1 MFSTVIYNV
10 FRFCF
15 YAFQVNFDCLSL
27 PYNLINMSKDTIK
40 SLKKQNDDLKGHVD
54 SLKGKIIKLQEEVS
68 SNRTTLTKSNCTT
81 PDKETEKSLE
91 YLSNQYDDQKR
102 LNLSTKQQIS
112 CLSTRFTE
120 IATKVDSL
128 SIAIGEAQQYSYA
141 YNIKLMGVPELK
153 PKTSA
158 IETSQ
163 VCEQI
168 FKAMGVNASILDIDI
183 AHRVATRNP
192 NSN

>member
-1 MFSTVIYNV
+1 
-10 FRFCF
+10 
-15 YAFQVNFDCLSL
+15 
-27 PYNLINMSKDTIK
+27 MSKDTIK
-40 SLKKQNDDLKGHVD
+40 SLKKQNDDLKGQVD
-54 SLKGKIIKLQEEVS
+54 YLKEEIMKLQEV
-68 SNRTTLTKSNCTT
+68 RTTLTKSNCTT

-91 YLSNQYDDQKR
+91 YLSNEYDDQKR

-112 CLSTRFTE
+112 RLSTRFTE

-128 SIAIGEAQQYSYA
+128 SIAIDEAQQYSYA

-153 PKTSA
+153 PKESA

-163 VCEQI
+163 LCEQI

-183 AHRVATRNP
+183 VHRMATRNP
-192 NSN
+192 NSNQTKSIVCKFVRRLTREQVMIKNTRDA

>member
-1 MFSTVIYNV
+1 
-10 FRFCF
+10 
-15 YAFQVNFDCLSL
+15 
-27 PYNLINMSKDTIK
+27 MSKDTIK
-40 SLKKQNDDLKGHVD
+40 SLKKQNDDLKGQVD

-68 SNRTTLTKSNCTT
+68 SNRMTLTKSNCTT

-91 YLSNQYDDQKR
+91 YLSNEYDDQKQ

-128 SIAIGEAQQYSYA
+128 SIAIGEAQQYNYA

-153 PKTSA
+153 PKKSA
-158 IETSQ
+158 IDTSQ
-163 VCEQI
+163 VCKQI
-168 FKAMGVNASILDIDI
+168 FKAMGVNASILDIDT